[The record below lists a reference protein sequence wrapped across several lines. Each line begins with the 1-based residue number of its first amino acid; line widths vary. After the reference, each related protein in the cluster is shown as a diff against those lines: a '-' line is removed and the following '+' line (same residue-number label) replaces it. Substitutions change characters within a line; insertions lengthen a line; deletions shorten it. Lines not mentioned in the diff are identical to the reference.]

1 MPGESPVDS
10 GMLKQGKCK
19 QMSDVA
25 TANFLVEEI
34 GGKRRVSEMLYT
46 AFRELSKRYPHKAD
60 PENKWTE
67 RRLRGWWNN
76 ESNVVKHFQMMEL
89 YDTAEQLRKARQ
101 DHAEYIEKTARLRA
115 LAELRASARSGDVGA

>member
-1 MPGESPVDS
+1 MPGEPPEYAE
-10 GMLKQGKCK
+10 MLKQGKCK

-115 LAELRASARSGDVGA
+115 LAELRASSRSGDVGA